1 MARAQT
7 NCLLMARN
15 AGSDHRRAADQ
26 RNRTTCEGH
35 RGVRS
40 LTAAPNLIDFERK
53 NLWFDPIVNQR
64 PDILVYDRDYN
75 LKFALDGVQ
84 PDLMR
89 PADKGYLFP
98 WRAGQV
104 IDQDP
109 LNARCHVGVD
119 LQPDD
124 IIFGFYYYAERDFLY
139 QGVDVNP
146 FSNPEVR
153 DRVVRFFY
161 KAGHP
166 TRTIYHELINADGSL
181 HSTSDPDPESGQ
193 RHDIGQLAVGF
204 SVGEMRSARKTS
216 GCAAAGWPPNITAS
230 PRLCICGISGTGTAN
245 PIRWAARP

>member
-1 MARAQT
+1 MARGQT

-26 RNRTTCEGH
+26 RNRTTWEGH
-35 RGVRS
+35 RGV
-40 LTAAPNLIDFERK
+40 
-53 NLWFDPIVNQR
+53 
-64 PDILVYDRDYN
+64 
-75 LKFALDGVQ
+75 
-84 PDLMR
+84 R

-124 IIFGFYYYAERDFLY
+124 IIFGFYYHVERDFLY
-139 QGVDVNP
+139 RGVDVNP

-166 TRTIYHELINADGSL
+166 TRTIYHELINADGSV
-181 HSTSDPDPESGQ
+181 HSTSDPDPESGT

-204 SVGEMRSARKTS
+204 SVGEDEIRTKNIRVRGGGLAAEHHGIPQALHMWDLGYWDGKPYPLGGSAVIHLPLSVFGRFTRVEM
-216 GCAAAGWPPNITAS
+216 APAGFLVHFAP
-230 PRLCICGISGTGTAN
+230 
-245 PIRWAARP
+245 